1 MVSIGE
7 KLSNE
12 LELRFGK
19 HYRCVSHIINLA
31 VDRTFLGIET
41 RWNST
46 YLMIERF
53 IEIRSII
60 ECLFNNNYGE
70 LKYLTQPVYEATKLL
85 SSSSSYPTI
94 GDVRLAFICMFITPD
109 HYLNALQQSMNFS
122 KTWRIFLD

>member
-1 MVSIGE
+1 MGGKIISLTTDNTTNMVSIGE

-31 VDRTFLGIET
+31 
-41 RWNST
+41 
-46 YLMIERF
+46 
-53 IEIRSII
+53 
-60 ECLFNNNYGE
+60 E
-70 LKYLTQPVYEATKLL
+70 LYHILEPVYEATKLL

>member
-1 MVSIGE
+1 MPV
-7 KLSNE
+7 
-12 LELRFGK
+12 
-19 HYRCVSHIINLA
+19 
-31 VDRTFLGIET
+31 LGIET

-70 LKYLTQPVYEATKLL
+70 LKYLTRQIGCILIGIKPVYEATKLL